1 MFSGLI
7 YSIFNKIKERDDRI
21 SDKDYD
27 LVKNV
32 MIDVVKKME
41 EKIKIIKK

>member
-27 LVKNV
+27 LVTNV